1 MASQKKD
8 SVCDQFF
15 RVSLMFACKATKNES
30 LSGKFFVVSLMF
42 ASKASK
48 KTVFGYGQ
56 FFQVSL
62 MFASKACINLI
73 ACLWPGLWG

>member
-1 MASQKKD
+1 
-8 SVCDQFF
+8 
-15 RVSLMFACKATKNES
+15 MFACKATKNES

-62 MFASKACINLI
+62 SLSKVNKN
-73 ACLWPGLWG
+73 